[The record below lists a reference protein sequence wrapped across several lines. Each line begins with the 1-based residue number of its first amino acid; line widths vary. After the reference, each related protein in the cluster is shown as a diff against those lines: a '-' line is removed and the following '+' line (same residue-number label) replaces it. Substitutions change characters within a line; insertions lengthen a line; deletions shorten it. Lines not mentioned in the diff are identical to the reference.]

1 MSNFFQKSGILL
13 ILQYKENKFYNNF
26 QLFGKIIQNSCLM
39 ENKFGANLKIL
50 RKKNKLTLEVLG
62 ATLGVSKSALSD
74 YENGHTLPSLN
85 VCESISQYFGSNLN
99 DLQNFDFSEMS
110 IEEIK
115 ESASNRSVER
125 NNENKNDY
133 SDPIKQLEFQNKL
146 LHQQVQGLE
155 IQLQL
160 IKQLTE
166 SKISEIKS
174 LQIQIRLLEE
184 KLS

>member
-1 MSNFFQKSGILL
+1 
-13 ILQYKENKFYNNF
+13 
-26 QLFGKIIQNSCLM
+26 M
-39 ENKFGANLKIL
+39 ENKFGANLRTL

-62 ATLGVSKSALSD
+62 KTLGVSKSALSD

-85 VCESISQYFGSNLN
+85 VCEEICKYFRTNL
-99 DLQNFDFSEMS
+99 DDFQNFNFSEMS
-110 IEEIK
+110 IEEIQ
-115 ESASNRSVER
+115 ENALNRDLER
-125 NNENKNDY
+125 RNEDKNDF
-133 SDPIKQLEFQNKL
+133 SDPTKQLEFQNKL

-160 IKQLTE
+160 VKQLTE

-184 KLS
+184 KMG